1 MSVTSTSTQ
10 SLRGDDSEE
19 RDVKDFIMVQRKAAK
34 AEIREYARNH
44 GISYTHA
51 RRILAKGEEAMTS
64 LTFKLDF
71 LMDSTEDLVSDMG
84 AEAYE
89 RGFVDADPSATDHWH
104 MTERGVEFGVEH
116 FLTREFDSARV
127 SSVNVIELVGPS
139 GHPYVELAIDGPDN
153 DAIVRELND
162 AYNGGDPSM
171 ISELRDNAGLD

>member
-1 MSVTSTSTQ
+1 MS
-10 SLRGDDSEE
+10 SL
-19 RDVKDFIMVQRKAAK
+19 
-34 AEIREYARNH
+34 N
-44 GISYTHA
+44 
-51 RRILAKGEEAMTS
+51 
-64 LTFKLDF
+64 FKLDF
-71 LMDSTEDLVSDMG
+71 LTDDAEDLVSDMG

-139 GHPYVELAIDGPDN
+139 GHPYVEIVIEGPDN
-153 DAIVRELND
+153 DTIVNELNG
-162 AYNGGDPSM
+162 AYNGGDPAM